1 MTKRRTG
8 SAAKRRQK
16 HRPKHHQ
23 THAPVSCAVP
33 SDPLHPL
40 YLPAGP
46 FSEFPGLS
54 HKHYLAR
61 EQAPANDVPG
71 VLNPVD
77 AYVLGG
83 D

>member
-1 MTKRRTG
+1 MTRRRAG
-8 SAAKRRQK
+8 SAAKHRQK
-16 HRPKHHQ
+16 HARG
-23 THAPVSCAVP
+23 TAAVP
-33 SDPLHPL
+33 RDPLHPL

-54 HKHYLAR
+54 QKDYIAR
-61 EQAPANDVPG
+61 EQAPANDAPE

>member
-1 MTKRRTG
+1 VTKRRAG

-16 HRPKHHQ
+16 HARA
-23 THAPVSCAVP
+23 TAAVP
-33 SDPLHPL
+33 RDPLHPL

-54 HKHYLAR
+54 HKHYIAR
-61 EQAPANDVPG
+61 EQAPANDAPE

-83 D
+83 N